1 MVSQPIGHPV
11 QRLLQGLDVTMVD
24 NTKGRYLYQAYQ
36 AQADIMAALRDVAG
50 IALQGFGHLAQCSPS
65 LAATVP
71 VRHATA
77 GSELLGRL
85 RLSH

>member
-1 MVSQPIGHPV
+1 M
-11 QRLLQGLDVTMVD
+11 QGLDVTIVD

-71 VRHATA
+71 VRRERGKLKISKRRRA
-77 GSELLGRL
+77 R
-85 RLSH
+85 